1 MKVLLLHQHFNIP
14 QKGGAI
20 RSYYL
25 AKALVDKG
33 IETVVITAHNE
44 KSYRK
49 ENVEGIEVH
58 YLPVAYDN
66 KFGFAARAI
75 SFLKFNWGVVKLVR
89 KVDRVDYCYALSVP
103 LTIGLAAIW
112 IKKFYKIPYI
122 FEVGDLWPD
131 APIQLGFVQN
141 YFFRQFLFS
150 MEKQIY
156 RSAKSIVALSPAI
169 EEAVKKKIAPRPFF
183 SAESPGSGALA
194 EAGNEYKAQSPETET
209 LRGIKIVP
217 RPFFPA
223 ESPVSGTLAEAGN
236 EYKAQSPETE
246 TLRGIRSLP
255 NIHLIPNMADCDF
268 YKPEMKSPAL
278 EDKFNVKGKFVIS
291 YIGAVGVANGLD
303 YFLEC
308 ANVSRKAQMPIQ
320 FLLCG
325 EGALRERLM
334 ANARQLGLQNL
345 TFIDFQNR
353 EGVKEVMNVTD
364 AAFICY
370 KNVPILETGS
380 PNKFFDGLAAGKL
393 IIVNFSGWIRKEIEE
408 TCCGIYVDPK
418 HPTDFVRKISPFLSD
433 EKQLKYYQE
442 AARQLAEKK
451 YSRKIMS
458 EKFAKLF

>member
-1 MKVLLLHQHFNIP
+1 VKVLLLHQHFNIP

-49 ENVEGIEVH
+49 ENVEDIEVH
-58 YLPVAYDN
+58 YLPVAYNN
-66 KFGFAARAI
+66 KFGFAARAV
-75 SFLKFNWGVVKLVR
+75 SFLKFNWGAMRLAR
-89 KVDRVDYCYALSVP
+89 KVDRVDYCYAISVP
-103 LTIGLAAIW
+103 LTIGLAAMW
-112 IKKFYKIPYI
+112 IKKFYKTPYI

-150 MEKQIY
+150 MERQIY

-169 EEAVKKKIAPRPFF
+169 EEAVKKKV
-183 SAESPGSGALA
+183 GQD
-194 EAGNEYKAQSPETET
+194 KTT
-209 LRGIKIVP
+209 
-217 RPFFPA
+217 
-223 ESPVSGTLAEAGN
+223 
-236 EYKAQSPETE
+236 
-246 TLRGIRSLP
+246 
-255 NIHLIPNMADCDF
+255 HLIPNMADCDF
-268 YKPEMKSPAL
+268 YKPEIKSPTL
-278 EDKFNVKGKFVIS
+278 ENKFNVKGKFVVS
-291 YIGAVGVANGLD
+291 YIGALGVANGLD

-308 ANVSRKAQMPIQ
+308 ANACRKAQLPIQ

-334 ANARQLGLQNL
+334 ASVKQISLQNL

-353 EGVKEVMNVTD
+353 DGVKEVMNVTD

-393 IIVNFSGWIRKEIEE
+393 IIVNFGGWIKKEAR
-408 TCCGIYVDPK
+408 CGIFVDPK
-418 HPTDFVRKISPFLSD
+418 HPTDFVKKILLFLAD
-433 EKQLKYYQE
+433 EKQLKNYQE

-451 YSRKIMS
+451 YSRKIVS
-458 EKFAKLF
+458 ERFAKLFRE